1 MPCARLRPSSS
12 RRMFDLRYH
21 VTSLAAVFIALVI
34 GILVGVALAS
44 HGLGNTERKSLED
57 DVRRAQN
64 RADALKSRVD
74 ALQQNGAA
82 SQTFVNNTYSA
93 LMSERLKGKRIAVLF
108 VGSVNHGVESD
119 IATTIKDADGRTALR
134 QYAVQVPIDAAAI
147 EQRLA
152 NRPALA
158 KYSTDDQLRNLGRE
172 LGREFVD
179 GNNTP
184 LWNALRNLIV
194 QEATPRFGVS
204 KRPADG
210 VIVVRTAD
218 PQMGQTAPFVKGLYE
233 GVANAGVPAVGVARS
248 TSDFSAKPV
257 FQQAQLSTVDDV
269 DLDAG
274 KLALAIVLSQPASRA
289 DYGLKASDLL
299 PLVTPALAPSG

>member
-1 MPCARLRPSSS
+1 
-12 RRMFDLRYH
+12 MFDLRYH

-57 DVRRAQN
+57 DLRRAQN
-64 RADALKSRVD
+64 RVDALNARVD

-82 SQTFVNNTYSA
+82 SQTFVDSTYNA
-93 LMSERLKGKRIAVLF
+93 LMTHRLKGKRIAVLF
-108 VGSVNHGVESD
+108 VGSVDHGVESD
-119 IATTIKDADGRTALR
+119 IAAAIKDAGGRSALR
-134 QYAVQVPIDAAAI
+134 VYAVQVPIDAAAI
-147 EQRLA
+147 EKRLA

-158 KYSTDDQLRNLGRE
+158 KYSTDDQLRNLGRQ

-179 GNNTP
+179 GNDTP
-184 LWNALRNLIV
+184 FWNALRNLIL
-194 QEATPRFGVS
+194 QEATPRFGAS

-210 VIVVRTAD
+210 AIVVRTAD

-233 GVANAGVPAVGVARS
+233 GIADAGVPASGVAQS
-248 TSDFSAKPV
+248 TSDFTARSV
-257 FQQAQLSTVDDV
+257 FQQSQLSTVDDI

-274 KLALAIVLSQPASRA
+274 RLALAIVLSQPASRA
-289 DYGLKASDLL
+289 DYGLKTRDLL
-299 PLVTPALAPSG
+299 PLVTPAPTPGG